1 MNNTSF
7 AIWFGPKVN
16 CLKQPIHKVHLVLH
30 IGVRTK
36 QRRMITFVGFVP
48 YHVIKALWRLPLSGS
63 EVHVM
68 HIIT

>member
-16 CLKQPIHKVHLVLH
+16 CLKQPIHKVNLVPH
-30 IGVRTK
+30 IGVQTK

-48 YHVIKALWRLPLSGS
+48 YDGIEALWRLHLSGS
-63 EVHVM
+63 RVHVM
-68 HIIT
+68 HVIT